1 MIRLNR
7 IAKGYE
13 EAGALHRLVNL
24 FSFVDSDTFLTKSG
38 DVGVVLR
45 VRGVDHECLDPDQ
58 LDHIGR
64 RFEATLKV
72 FDERFR
78 LYQWQQLTWRTQAK
92 LPNRVCTVL
101 LTICLSASCEIIKA
115 EGGVVVSLCGVGIDN
130 LTIHND
136 GFATLQEFGELC
148 AGNGLRRD
156 RSKEIVLPWRNGMPS
171 SRFVCCQQPSGLQ
184 SVFSDVHSDVAPNNL
199 SWGLSIVREVT
210 VPYDPT
216 AAKLF
221 VDRATRFS
229 KPEIRTLIPF
239 KVFTSYFDGFD
250 GGGSR
255 LHSGFRVRLGV
266 IGLYPELTSL
276 YFGFGK
282 CILHGTGLLSY
293 FRESFSQKEVLVRQS
308 YEGDNGGTCQDAVK
322 PKLSSAILV
331 ALLVMST
338 LLFGLLFFFSLGI
351 GVKQTSTVRF
361 VGHFVFSFLCFVLAI
376 YFGVCAALI
385 LWPLL

>member
-130 LTIHND
+130 LT
-136 GFATLQEFGELC
+136 
-148 AGNGLRRD
+148 
-156 RSKEIVLPWRNGMPS
+156 
-171 SRFVCCQQPSGLQ
+171 SG
-184 SVFSDVHSDVAPNNL
+184 V
-199 SWGLSIVREVT
+199 SI
-210 VPYDPT
+210 
-216 AAKLF
+216 
-221 VDRATRFS
+221 
-229 KPEIRTLIPF
+229 
-239 KVFTSYFDGFD
+239 
-250 GGGSR
+250 
-255 LHSGFRVRLGV
+255 
-266 IGLYPELTSL
+266 
-276 YFGFGK
+276 
-282 CILHGTGLLSY
+282 
-293 FRESFSQKEVLVRQS
+293 
-308 YEGDNGGTCQDAVK
+308 
-322 PKLSSAILV
+322 
-331 ALLVMST
+331 
-338 LLFGLLFFFSLGI
+338 
-351 GVKQTSTVRF
+351 
-361 VGHFVFSFLCFVLAI
+361 
-376 YFGVCAALI
+376 
-385 LWPLL
+385 